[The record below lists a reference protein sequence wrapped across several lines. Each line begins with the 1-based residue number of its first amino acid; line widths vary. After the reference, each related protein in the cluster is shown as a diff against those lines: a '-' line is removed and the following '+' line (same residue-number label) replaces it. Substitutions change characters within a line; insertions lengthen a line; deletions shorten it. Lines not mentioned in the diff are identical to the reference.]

1 MYLNVDKFKIQ
12 IEKKII
18 VMWTDPN
25 CNLHVVGKN
34 FTFILFCFLQKIALH
49 EINTSRYNEEFHEV
63 SKLGDGE
70 FGSVYKCVHRLDGC
84 TYAIKKSKTPV
95 AGSVYE

>member
-1 MYLNVDKFKIQ
+1 
-12 IEKKII
+12 
-18 VMWTDPN
+18 MWLSFFDFDCLPQTV
-25 CNLHVVGKN
+25 LY
-34 FTFILFCFLQKIALH
+34 LQKLALH
-49 EINTSRYNEEFHEV
+49 EINTSRYNEEFHEIC
-63 SKLGDGE
+63 KLGDGA